1 MYSHVVV
8 GGNKFW

>member
-1 MYSHVVV
+1 MYSHAVV